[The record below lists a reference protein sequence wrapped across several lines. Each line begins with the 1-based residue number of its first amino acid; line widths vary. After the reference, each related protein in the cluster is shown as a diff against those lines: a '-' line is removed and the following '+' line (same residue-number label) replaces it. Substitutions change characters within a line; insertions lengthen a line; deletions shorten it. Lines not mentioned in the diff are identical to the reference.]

1 MDQEL
6 AKREAILRVRRFD
19 SSTSFQVLNCEVA
32 RAIILLGDRLKVL
45 DNFLISALAQEE
57 LGSFLETDDSD
68 SKYSQDCN
76 KGSHGVHE
84 ISPAAVVCS
93 GTVTRIGT

>member
-19 SSTSFQVLNCEVA
+19 SSTSFQVFNCEVA
-32 RAIILLGDRLKVL
+32 RAVVLLGDRLKVL

-57 LGSFLETDDSD
+57 LGSFLETDDC
-68 SKYSQDCN
+68 YSEHGQDGN
-76 KGSHGVHE
+76 KGSHSVHE
-84 ISPAAVVCS
+84 ISPATVVCS